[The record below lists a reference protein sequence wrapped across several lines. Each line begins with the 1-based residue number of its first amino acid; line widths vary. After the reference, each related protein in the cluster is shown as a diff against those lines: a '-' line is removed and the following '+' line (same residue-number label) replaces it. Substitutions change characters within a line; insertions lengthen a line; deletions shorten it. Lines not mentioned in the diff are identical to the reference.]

1 MQAALPASDVPKAP
15 KTWICLKAVEGY
27 EPIHLKGVAFW
38 TKNQKQASPVKG
50 RNKSNLMYSDSAI
63 RKQTHIKANEQTVQ
77 VKKCDVP
84 CILLIVYYIEDYMI
98 LTWCLKTLLLFN
110 STLQ

>member
-15 KTWICLKAVEGY
+15 RTWICLKAVEEY

-50 RNKSNLMYSDSAI
+50 RNKSNLMNSDSEI
-63 RKQTHIKANEQTVQ
+63 RKQAHTKANEQTVQ

-84 CILLIVYYIEDYMI
+84 RFL
-98 LTWCLKTLLLFN
+98 
-110 STLQ
+110 